1 MSFRTYSQNHS
12 LFFPSVGLLRQC
24 VIWFRERERKHLS
37 ARCLDGPGLLLL
49 LGWRAASLKWDGQIG
64 ETSPPSRSPL
74 LMSAALR
81 QEKNSRWKSART
93 RVKLLFNERVRIQ
106 ETCAG
111 NHPFKPRRIIIP
123 NQVSTHHYSE
133 RMGILNAE
141 LTSSST

>member
-12 LFFPSVGLLRQC
+12 FSLSGHTKAVRHLIQ
-24 VIWFRERERKHLS
+24 RERKKTLVCALS
-37 ARCLDGPGLLLL
+37 RWPRVTGLLL

-74 LMSAALR
+74 LMIAELR

-93 RVKLLFNERVRIQ
+93 RVKLFFNERVRIQ

-123 NQVSTHHYSE
+123 NQVSTHHCSA
-133 RMGILNAE
+133 RMGILNTE